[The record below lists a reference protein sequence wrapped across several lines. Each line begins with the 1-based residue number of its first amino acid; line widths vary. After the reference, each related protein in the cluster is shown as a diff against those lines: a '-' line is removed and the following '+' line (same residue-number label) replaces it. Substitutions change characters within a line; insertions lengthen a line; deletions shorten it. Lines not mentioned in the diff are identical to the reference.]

1 MMHAEVGGPRGGFV
15 LRRVVLFSV
24 LLVLGLALASTAAG
38 ADRGKRSKQRK
49 VGPCAGH
56 ARALGAVERALGRR
70 GPRFGR
76 PRPEALRG
84 VARRLAERYADQCVA
99 LNQIQVLG
107 SHNSYHIEPR
117 FDVLRLVKAFE
128 PEAEAW
134 EYTHLPLDEQFSSQG
149 IRQIELDVFAD
160 PEGGLYADR
169 QILRVF
175 REDPASGIPALDE
188 PGIKVLHVQ
197 EVDYRTTCYTLVE
210 CLETVKSWSDDHPG
224 HLPLM
229 ILLEAKDDIIPDP
242 LPLGFVEP
250 LPFRSADFR
259 DLDEEILSVFP
270 RSQIILPDDVRAG
283 RPTLEEAVLT
293 RGWPKLGDAR
303 GRVLFALDNG
313 SRRLDYQDGRSS
325 LEGRILFTNS
335 FPGEDDA
342 AFVKLNDPI
351 GDADRIPELIR
362 AGYLVR
368 TRADGDTVQAR
379 SGDTTQRDAAIV
391 SGAQFVSTDYPV
403 PDPIFG
409 SGYFVE
415 IPRGMPG
422 RCNPINAPPGC
433 RSDALE
439 R

>member
-1 MMHAEVGGPRGGFV
+1 MN
-15 LRRVVLFSV
+15 
-24 LLVLGLALASTAAG
+24 
-38 ADRGKRSKQRK
+38 
-49 VGPCAGH
+49 
-56 ARALGAVERALGRR
+56 RR

-84 VARRLAERYADQCVA
+84 AVERLAERYADECVA

-117 FDVLRLVKAFE
+117 FDVLRLVKAFV
-128 PEAEAW
+128 PEAVAW

-160 PEGGLYADR
+160 PEGGHYADR
-169 QILRVF
+169 QVLRIF
-175 REDPASGIPALDE
+175 GEDPASGIPALDA

-197 EVDYRTTCYTLVE
+197 EVDYRTTCYTLIE

-229 ILLEAKDDIIPDP
+229 ILLEAKDEIIPDP
-242 LPLGFVEP
+242 LPLGFTEP
-250 LPFRSADFR
+250 LPFGSAEFR
-259 DLDEEILSVFP
+259 DVDDEILSVFP
-270 RSQIILPDDVRAG
+270 RGQLILPDDVRAG
-283 RPTLEEAVLT
+283 YPTLEQAVLE
-293 RGWPKLGDAR
+293 RGWPRLGEAR

-313 SRRLDYQDGRSS
+313 SLRLEYQQGRGS
-325 LEGRILFTNS
+325 LEGRVLFTNS
-335 FPGEDDA
+335 SPGEDDA

-351 GDADRIPELIR
+351 GDAHRIPELVR

-379 SGDTTQRDAAIV
+379 SGDTTQRNAAIV

-409 SGYFVE
+409 TGYFVE
-415 IPRGMPG
+415 IPGGSPG
-422 RCNPINAPPGC
+422 RCNPVNAPPGC
-433 RSDALE
+433 RSDILE

>member
-1 MMHAEVGGPRGGFV
+1 MD
-15 LRRVVLFSV
+15 RR
-24 LLVLGLALASTAAG
+24 T
-38 ADRGKRSKQRK
+38 
-49 VGPCAGH
+49 
-56 ARALGAVERALGRR
+56 
-70 GPRFGR
+70 PRFGR

-84 VARRLAERYADQCVA
+84 VARQLAERYADQCVA
-99 LNQIQVLG
+99 LNHVQVLG

-117 FDVLRLVKAFE
+117 FDVLRLVKAFV

-175 REDPASGIPALDE
+175 REDPASGIPALDA

-197 EVDYRTTCYTLVE
+197 EVDYRTTCDTLVE
-210 CLETVKSWSDDHPG
+210 CLATVKSWSDDHPG

-250 LPFRSADFR
+250 LPFGSPEFR

-270 RSQIILPDDVRAG
+270 PSQIILPDDVRAG
-283 RPTLEEAVLT
+283 FATLEEAVLA
-293 RGWPKLGDAR
+293 RGWPRLGEAR

-325 LEGRILFTNS
+325 LEGRVLFTNS

-351 GDADRIPELIR
+351 GDADRIPELVR

-403 PDPIFG
+403 PDPVFG
-409 SGYFVE
+409 TGYFVE
-415 IPRGMPG
+415 IPSGAPG
-422 RCNPINAPPGC
+422 RCNPVNAPPGC